1 MSLNLDHLTL
11 KRYGYHLGGFF
22 LFFLLILSIYFF
34 KERIIFLDN
43 AFQTFLLIHE
53 KSITIMVDRWP
64 SISIRVLP
72 LLAVK
77 SGASLPIIMV
87 LFSAS
92 YALFHLLVYG
102 LTRYLASDVRY
113 ALVIPV
119 TIALLTGHSFFWCA
133 SEILQAIS
141 LCVLILAI
149 TMNFYR
155 KERWSLSVF
164 TTMIGSIILSFYH
177 PQSLICLIFGLLYLL
192 SEVKW
197 TTRDVIFPLICVV
210 IFFLKSMLFP
220 NWYDAMKFEG
230 LMANI
235 KTYQFQVF
243 QSESFSDFIHWLYKD
258 LLLYSVTFLI
268 SFIVLI
274 RQKKYYKSLL
284 LVCFTFAL
292 LLIYNVTNRDSMAI
306 FYAEA
311 SYMPLAFFVAIPLLF
326 DVIKGNRMGLYAI
339 ASIFILCLLKITLVA
354 HLYSDRIVQV
364 EKITAEHKES
374 KVIISKNG
382 LPEELKPITWGLPFE
397 TLLIT
402 TLSDKDKCKTIVGA
416 ASIDEYER
424 FMGLGQFINGMGN
437 TIKGSIDTSYFK
449 LDTSNYVIKWK
460 E

>member
-1 MSLNLDHLTL
+1 
-11 KRYGYHLGGFF
+11 
-22 LFFLLILSIYFF
+22 
-34 KERIIFLDN
+34 
-43 AFQTFLLIHE
+43 
-53 KSITIMVDRWP
+53 
-64 SISIRVLP
+64 
-72 LLAVK
+72 
-77 SGASLPIIMV
+77 
-87 LFSAS
+87 
-92 YALFHLLVYG
+92 
-102 LTRYLASDVRY
+102 
-113 ALVIPV
+113 
-119 TIALLTGHSFFWCA
+119 
-133 SEILQAIS
+133 
-141 LCVLILAI
+141 
-149 TMNFYR
+149 
-155 KERWSLSVF
+155 
-164 TTMIGSIILSFYH
+164 
-177 PQSLICLIFGLLYLL
+177 
-192 SEVKW
+192 
-197 TTRDVIFPLICVV
+197 
-210 IFFLKSMLFP
+210 
-220 NWYDAMKFEG
+220 
-230 LMANI
+230 
-235 KTYQFQVF
+235 
-243 QSESFSDFIHWLYKD
+243 
-258 LLLYSVTFLI
+258 
-268 SFIVLI
+268 
-274 RQKKYYKSLL
+274 
-284 LVCFTFAL
+284 
-292 LLIYNVTNRDSMAI
+292 MAI